1 MSRGP
6 EAQTQTAAVTGAP
19 RSGRRACGQLRANVA
34 KLGGLGGAGGQHWQE
49 AQRLSN
55 AWYARWRATPTASQ
69 QIDTRHHS
77 PFHWRAFHLQWR
89 IHTWFPRQ
97 ETWVEFLKQ
106 QRASQK
112 GSEII
117 KENRTGKP
125 LNSKAILRP
134 SLDEQNMGLGLLP
147 GELVQQS
154 GLIFG
159 PRSPNTA
166 VRH

>member
-1 MSRGP
+1 MSCGP

-19 RSGRRACGQLRANVA
+19 QSGRSVCGQLCANVA
-34 KLGGLGGAGGQHWQE
+34 KRGKQHWQE

-55 AWYARWRATPTASQ
+55 ARYARWRATPTASQ
-69 QIDTRHHS
+69 QIDTRHYS

-147 GELVQQS
+147 RELVQQS

-159 PRSPNTA
+159 LVVQTLLWDIN
-166 VRH
+166 